1 MPQYKACLCVLVFS
15 FSSAVSAT
23 QPSQDVGGIQSL
35 QKPAQ
40 ELEEILVVGERP
52 GPRLWK
58 ISWQEHVMWILG
70 TLGPLPT
77 QMTWRSHQVEAVIA
91 ESSEVLGPYSV
102 ALNVE
107 QADAF
112 RSKGSTLRAVLPAGD
127 YARWIKMKA
136 QYIGD
141 NVNTDALLPTAA
153 ALLLQD
159 AAYQKAGLTYTN
171 ELWATINRLAEQND
185 VPVRSLEVVTDWDVA
200 KKGHSLRSIRRGAS
214 YLVETMSRVK
224 TNEQSARARANAWAA
239 GDIASLRRLTR
250 TDDAETT
257 LLAASWPFLNA
268 QEAKEIMSHAQRTL
282 VRDLD
287 NALRRN
293 QVTFAA
299 IPISLLFRDHG
310 LLADLRL
317 NGLSVYSPD
326 ETDSSV
332 SNRMVDPP

>member
-1 MPQYKACLCVLVFS
+1 MPQYKACLYVLVFS
-15 FSSAVSAT
+15 FSSTVSAT
-23 QPSQDVGGIQSL
+23 QPPLDVGGIQSL

-102 ALNVE
+102 ALNIE
-107 QADAF
+107 QADPF
-112 RSKGSTLRAVLPAGD
+112 RSKGSTLKAVLPASD

-136 QYIGD
+136 QYISD

-159 AAYQKAGLTYTN
+159 GAYEKAGLTYTN

-185 VPVRSLEVVTDWDVA
+185 VPVRSLEVVADWDVA
-200 KKGHSLRSIRRGAS
+200 KKGHSRSTRRGVS

-224 TNEQSARARANAWAA
+224 TNEQSARARANAWAV
-239 GDIASLRRLTR
+239 GDIASLRRMTR
-250 TDDAETT
+250 ADDAEAT
-257 LLAASWPFLNA
+257 LLASSWPFLSA
-268 QEAKEIMSHAQRTL
+268 QEAKEIMSHAQSTL
-282 VRDLD
+282 VRELD

-317 NGLSVYSPD
+317 NGLSVYAPD
-326 ETDSSV
+326 EADSSA
-332 SNRMVDPP
+332 SNRVVDPP